1 MDDLLAMTE
10 LIQPLI
16 LALVTVIG
24 WGVKAIWGKVCG
36 FDKKIDD
43 LRAEIHAELQEY
55 ERKETCRAHREAIM
69 DKIDHIARV
78 HGICLTKSGMAVVD
92 INNVKQ
98 MNELHELLTPEE
110 RREHVAQ
117 CQFAED
123 KVDGNN

>member
-1 MDDLLAMTE
+1 MDDAFYVMTE
-10 LIQPLI
+10 FIQPI
-16 LALVTVIG
+16 TFIFVTMIG
-24 WGVKAIWGKVCG
+24 WGVKAIWSKVCD

-69 DKIDHIARV
+69 DRIDHIAKV

-98 MNELHELLTPEE
+98 MNDLHNYLSPEQ
-110 RREHVAQ
+110 RKEHANK
-117 CQFAED
+117 CQFKED
-123 KVDGNN
+123 ME